1 MGRERPASQAG
12 AGRSPRPALL
22 RSLNAG
28 KTLRGRLYW
37 RRTLEGYLFIAPWII
52 GFCVFTAGALAG
64 SFSISLMRWDIVGE
78 PYFLGAGN
86 YAKMLGDRF
95 FWQSLRVTFVYL
107 LNVPLNLALG
117 LGLALLLNQKIRGLG
132 FFRTVFYLPSVTA
145 GVAVSLLWLWIFNPR
160 FGVINVLLDKVGIAG
175 PAWLGSETWALPALI
190 VMSVWGVGG
199 SMLIYLAA
207 LQGIPTSL
215 YEAATIDGAGHWTK
229 FRHITI
235 PMISP
240 VLLLNLIMGVIGS
253 FQVFTQAFIM
263 TNGGPNYATLFY
275 VLYLYQHAF
284 QWFNMGYAS
293 ALAWV
298 LFVVILVCTFLILN
312 LSREWVYYEE

>member
-1 MGRERPASQAG
+1 MTTVP
-12 AGRSPRPALL
+12 
-22 RSLNAG
+22 
-28 KTLRGRLYW
+28 TVRGRLFW
-37 RRTLEGYLFIAPWII
+37 RRTLEGYLFISPWII
-52 GFCVFTAGALAG
+52 GFTIFTAGALLG
-64 SFSISLMRWDIVGE
+64 SFGVSLTEWSIVGTRN
-78 PYFLGAGN
+78 FIGAEN
-86 YAKMLGDRF
+86 YIRMLGDRF
-95 FWQSLRVTFVYL
+95 FWQSLRVTFFYL
-107 LNVPLNLALG
+107 FNVPMNLVAG
-117 LGLALLLNQKIRGLG
+117 LLLALLLNQKIRGLG
-132 FFRTVFYLPSVTA
+132 FFRTIFYLPSVTA

-160 FGVINVLLDKVGIAG
+160 FGVINVLLDMINIDG

-190 VMSVWGVGG
+190 IMSIWGVGG

-215 YEAATIDGAGHWTK
+215 YEAATIDGATQLRK
-229 FRHITI
+229 FFYITI

-240 VLLLNLIMGVIGS
+240 VLLLNLVVGIIGS

-293 ALAWV
+293 ALGWI
-298 LFVVILVCTFLILN
+298 LFLVILGCTVLILRI
-312 LSREWVYYEE
+312 SREWVYYED